1 MKKLLATTLIVA
13 MGASISMADALAP
26 ILADGNDQVAYGDG
40 TGKWFGQSENRI
52 GKESTARY
60 NAFIIPFALPTLS
73 AGESISSASISLN
86 VKSQSGPYGGDTAW
100 NIDVYGVRASNSS
113 VVDLNNDGFIGA
125 NDAGATK
132 VDDNFFVVDPV
143 SSVALGVHS
152 SSAAGE
158 TALGAWLQTLYTGSV
173 PNQTYAFLRFNSDD
187 AAMVFGRYL
196 TVYSGNATSNQ
207 PALTI
212 TTIPEPA
219 TLGLVGAVAGAML
232 FIRRKFMI

>member
-1 MKKLLATTLIVA
+1 MKKILVTMMALGLVA
-13 MGASISMADALAP
+13 SASMADVLSP
-26 ILADGNDQVAYGDG
+26 VLADINDQVAYGDG
-40 TGKWFGQSENRI
+40 TGKWVGQASNRI
-52 GKESTARY
+52 GKEAAAKY

-86 VKSQSGPYGGDTAW
+86 VTQQSVQNGDTAW
-100 NIDVYGVRASNSS
+100 NIDVYGVRANNSS
-113 VVDLNNDGFIGA
+113 VVDLNNDAYIGA
-125 NDAGATK
+125 NDGGATK
-132 VDDNFFVVDPV
+132 VEDNFFSGLD
-143 SSVALGVHS
+143 SSIALGVYS

-187 AAMVFGRYL
+187 AAMVVGRYL
-196 TVYSGNATSNQ
+196 TVDSGNAGSNQ

-219 TLGLVGAVAGAML
+219 TLGLVAGFAGAIL
-232 FIRRKFMI
+232 FIRRRFMI